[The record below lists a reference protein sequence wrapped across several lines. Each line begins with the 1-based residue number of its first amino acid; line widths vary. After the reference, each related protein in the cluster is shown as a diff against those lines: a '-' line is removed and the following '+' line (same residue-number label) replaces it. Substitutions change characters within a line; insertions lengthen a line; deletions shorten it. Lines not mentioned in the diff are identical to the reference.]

1 MPFQTRKK
9 RMTQILAA
17 KPIVDNALADLV
29 DRCHS
34 LQHLNKIPF
43 LKVVLVGNNPASIIY
58 TNNKKKF
65 CEKVGARCEIIHLS
79 ENIDPKEF
87 IKIIE
92 GINHDS
98 EVHGLIIQLPV
109 PEKLKS
115 INLNKI
121 VAKEKDVDGFHPE
134 NLFDL
139 LKADLNPK
147 SLLPCTPRGIRDL
160 LNFYKIP
167 MAGKHAVVIGRSM
180 IVGKPMSLLLSAE
193 NATVTLCHSR
203 TQNLKEITRT
213 ADILIVATGHE
224 KLITKDHINSERKTV
239 VVDVGMN
246 RDQHG
251 QLCGD
256 VDYDQVFPLVS
267 AITPVPGGVGPL
279 TILSLVQ
286 NLITA
291 CEAR

>member
-1 MPFQTRKK
+1 
-9 RMTQILAA
+9 MTQILAA

-29 DRCHS
+29 NRCRS
-34 LQHLNKIPF
+34 LKLLNKIPF

-79 ENIDPKEF
+79 ENINPKEF
-87 IKIIE
+87 INIIE
-92 GINHDS
+92 DINQDS

-193 NATVTLCHSR
+193 NATVTLCHSY
-203 TQNLKEITRT
+203 TKNLKDITRI

-224 KLITKDHINSERKTV
+224 KLITKDHINPDKKTV
-239 VVDVGMN
+239 VIDVGMN
-246 RDQHG
+246 RDQQG

-256 VDYDQVFPLVS
+256 VDYDKIFPLVS

>member
-1 MPFQTRKK
+1 
-9 RMTQILAA
+9 MTQILAA
-17 KPIVDNALADLV
+17 KPIVDNALADLI
-29 DRCHS
+29 DRCRA
-34 LQHLNKIPF
+34 LKLKNKIPF

-79 ENIDPKEF
+79 EE
-87 IKIIE
+87 IE
-92 GINHDS
+92 ATSFLEVIHDINRDA

-139 LKADLNPK
+139 LKADLKPN
-147 SLLPCTPRGIRDL
+147 SLLPCTPKGIRDL
-160 LNFYKIP
+160 LKFYQIP
-167 MAGKHAVVIGRSM
+167 MVGKHAVVIGRSM

-193 NATVTLCHSR
+193 NATVTLCHSH
-203 TQNLKEITRT
+203 TTNLKEITHT

-224 KLITKDHINSERKTV
+224 KLITKDHINPNKKTV
-239 VVDVGMN
+239 VIDVGMN
-246 RDQHG
+246 RDRHG

-256 VDYDQVFPLVS
+256 VDFDQVLPFVS
-267 AITPVPGGVGPL
+267 SITPVPGGVGPL

-291 CEAR
+291 CEAK